1 MYKKGR
7 RAERY
12 IVEKLWDLNYA
23 AIRVPGSGR
32 SYKRPHPDIVAG
44 NGTHYIAL
52 QVKSTNKDRKYFK
65 KEEITDLKKFCS
77 IFGSQPV
84 IAVKFFRNLRLYT
97 PEELIPT
104 NKGFKVD
111 SDQGKTLEE
120 FLNVNSP
127 HPEE

>member
-12 IVEKLWDLNYA
+12 IVEKLWDFNYA

-52 QVKSTNKDRKYFK
+52 QVKSTKKDRKYFK
-65 KEEITDLKKFCS
+65 KKEITDLKDFCS
-77 IFGSQPV
+77 VFGSQPV

-97 PEELIPT
+97 PNDLIPT
-104 NKGFKVD
+104 KKGFKVN

-120 FLNVNSP
+120 FLNDNSP
-127 HPEE
+127 HSEG